1 MENDSMPVV
10 VPIVGLEKLY
20 VAKILKDDINGTQFD
35 IPKYLPGIKEI
46 AIKPKVNTD
55 PYYAENI
62 LWLNE
67 ETLENIEVEV
77 NITDLATAEE
87 AFILGHQLAKEG
99 GIIYSENDKAPEV
112 AILIKAN
119 KGNKKARYLVL
130 YRGKFSIS
138 DEEYKSKEGKTD
150 FQTKKLAAV
159 FAPLKSN
166 GRWKWKV
173 DQEENMTDSKFFKEV
188 IMPTPKTEEEEV
200 TIELIEIT
208 FIDGVS
214 NIKIQA
220 KNNQSEQ
227 KTIAFNATFYD
238 DQNNTVETI
247 AVEETI
253 AAGETKEITKQS
265 NVDLQNLKV
274 LFENITINN

>member
-1 MENDSMPVV
+1 MENV
-10 VPIVGLEKLY
+10 
-20 VAKILKDDINGTQFD
+20 
-35 IPKYLPGIKEI
+35 
-46 AIKPKVNTD
+46 
-55 PYYAENI
+55 
-62 LWLNE
+62 
-67 ETLENIEVEV
+67 EVEV

-188 IMPTPKTEEEEV
+188 IMPTPKTEEDV

-208 FIDGVS
+208 FTEGVS
-214 NIKIQA
+214 NIKIQV
-220 KNNQSEQ
+220 KNNQSEE

-238 DQNNTVETI
+238 DTNSNVETI

-253 AAGETKEITKQS
+253 AAGETKEIIKQS
-265 NVDLQNLKV
+265 NTDLQNLKV
-274 LFENITINN
+274 SFENITISN